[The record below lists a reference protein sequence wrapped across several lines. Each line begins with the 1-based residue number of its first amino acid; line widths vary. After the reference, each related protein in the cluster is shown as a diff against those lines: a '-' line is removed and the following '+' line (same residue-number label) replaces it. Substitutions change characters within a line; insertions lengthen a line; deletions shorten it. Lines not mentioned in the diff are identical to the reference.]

1 MDTAYIQREPYGVA
15 LVMGAWNYP
24 IQITVLPVLGAI
36 AAGNCVVLK
45 PSELAASTAKILEE
59 LIPKYL
65 DNVSSSNKIKKK
77 IYSLLIWK
85 NWIHGHIRIIYFWF
99 LSVNCFICYILL
111 LVCQEVYNCR
121 SLYKK
126 ASSMLYLSHSAKL
139 PIWKSYC
146 GTALYIYLNIVN

>member
-77 IYSLLIWK
+77 NIFIVNLEKLDSWPYKDNL
-85 NWIHGHIRIIYFWF
+85 F
-99 LSVNCFICYILL
+99 LVFKCCFICYILL

-139 PIWKSYC
+139 PNMEILLWYSIVHLFKYC
-146 GTALYIYLNIVN
+146 

>member
-65 DNVSSSNKIKKK
+65 DNVSSYKLLKKK
-77 IYSLLIWK
+77 YKYPLLLISK
-85 NWIHGHIRIIYFWF
+85 N
-99 LSVNCFICYILL
+99 
-111 LVCQEVYNCR
+111 
-121 SLYKK
+121 
-126 ASSMLYLSHSAKL
+126 
-139 PIWKSYC
+139 
-146 GTALYIYLNIVN
+146 

>member
-65 DNVSSSNKIKKK
+65 DNVSYSNKIKKK
-77 IYSLLIWK
+77 NI
-85 NWIHGHIRIIYFWF
+85 F
-99 LSVNCFICYILL
+99 
-111 LVCQEVYNCR
+111 
-121 SLYKK
+121 
-126 ASSMLYLSHSAKL
+126 
-139 PIWKSYC
+139 
-146 GTALYIYLNIVN
+146 IVNLEKLDSWPYKDNLFLVFKC

>member
-1 MDTAYIQREPYGVA
+1 MLLSKYCADFIFFFLKVKKGLLNMMDTAYIQREPYGVA

-65 DNVSSSNKIKKK
+65 DNVSSSNKIIKK
-77 IYSLLIWK
+77 
-85 NWIHGHIRIIYFWF
+85 NIH
-99 LSVNCFICYILL
+99 
-111 LVCQEVYNCR
+111 
-121 SLYKK
+121 
-126 ASSMLYLSHSAKL
+126 
-139 PIWKSYC
+139 
-146 GTALYIYLNIVN
+146 

>member
-65 DNVSSSNKIKKK
+65 DNASSYKLLKKKK
-77 IYSLLIWK
+77 ISIV
-85 NWIHGHIRIIYFWF
+85 
-99 LSVNCFICYILL
+99 VNFKKL
-111 LVCQEVYNCR
+111 EDCR
-121 SLYKK
+121 RRMSQDE
-126 ASSMLYLSHSAKL
+126 
-139 PIWKSYC
+139 
-146 GTALYIYLNIVN
+146 LYI

>member
-24 IQITVLPVLGAI
+24 IQITMLPVLGAI

-65 DNVSSSNKIKKK
+65 DNVIFFKLFKKK
-77 IYSLLIWK
+77 YPVLLISEK
-85 NWIHGHIRIIYFWF
+85 N
-99 LSVNCFICYILL
+99 
-111 LVCQEVYNCR
+111 
-121 SLYKK
+121 
-126 ASSMLYLSHSAKL
+126 
-139 PIWKSYC
+139 
-146 GTALYIYLNIVN
+146 

>member
-77 IYSLLIWK
+77 IYSLVIWK
-85 NWIHGHIRIIYFWF
+85 NQIHGHIRIIYFWF
-99 LSVNCFICYILL
+99 LSFALYATFCCLFAKKCITVDLCIRRPQACFI
-111 LVCQEVYNCR
+111 
-121 SLYKK
+121 
-126 ASSMLYLSHSAKL
+126 YLIQL
-139 PIWKSYC
+139 NYQYGNPIVVQHC
-146 GTALYIYLNIVN
+146 TFI